1 ESVANES
8 DVQDYTAWAGSTED
22 TSAMG
27 GPSGSNEAMMFVSM
41 QDIDNRN
48 QSTIDFVEGI
58 EKDIE
63 GVNKDADISLSTQ
76 AAIGG
81 GEANTIIFTMSD
93 KDTESLE

>member
-1 ESVANES
+1 SCDRMAV
-8 DVQDYTAWAGSTED
+8 AGSTED

-27 GPSGSNEAMMFVSM
+27 GHSGSDEAMMFVSM
-41 QDIDNRN
+41 QDVDNRN
-48 QSTIDFVEGI
+48 LSTIDFVESI

-93 KDTESLE
+93 KDTDRLEEATKDVK